1 MTVAEIPAGVT
12 KACSACFN
20 RISRRINPSEENSG
34 EASPSP
40 SGNSLRWT
48 EDETELLKKALR
60 EHGTNWQRVSEAV
73 GGTKTHH
80 QCKNFY
86 FNYRKKIGLDA
97 LVQEYHKVGQGHVA
111 KRKDA

>member
-1 MTVAEIPAGVT
+1 MS

-20 RISRRINPSEENSG
+20 RISRRINPSEENSASG
-34 EASPSP
+34 DASMSPSP
-40 SGNSLRWT
+40 GPGNSLRWT
-48 EDETELLKKALR
+48 EDETDLLKKALR

-80 QCKNFY
+80 QCKNYY

-97 LVQEYHKVGQGHVA
+97 LVQEYHKVREVS
-111 KRKDA
+111 DP

>member
-1 MTVAEIPAGVT
+1 MT

-20 RISRRINPSEENSG
+20 RISRRISPSEEHAG
-34 EASPSP
+34 DASPGPAGPGP
-40 SGNSLRWT
+40 SSSLRWT

-97 LVQEYHKVGQGHVA
+97 LVQEYHKVREVSDQ
-111 KRKDA
+111 

>member
-1 MTVAEIPAGVT
+1 MT
-12 KACSACFN
+12 KACTACVS
-20 RISRRINPSEENSG
+20 RISRRISPSEDHAASG
-34 EASPSP
+34 DASSSPSVA
-40 SGNSLRWT
+40 SGTGGNSLRWT

-97 LVQEYHKVGQGHVA
+97 LVQEYNKVREVSDQ
-111 KRKDA
+111 K